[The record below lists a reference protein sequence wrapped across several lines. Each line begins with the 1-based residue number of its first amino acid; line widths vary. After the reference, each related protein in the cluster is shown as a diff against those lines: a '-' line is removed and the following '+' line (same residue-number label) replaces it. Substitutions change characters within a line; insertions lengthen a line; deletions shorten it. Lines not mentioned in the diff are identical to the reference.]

1 MLCQPKIL
9 FSETSI
15 KCTFCFLL
23 PGPLLFREALWCCG
37 PAHVL
42 PGDRADAQ
50 NGCGTRPSPSSQL
63 PGLYVHTAHGHGL
76 AFDSTALTACF
87 PAPEKPVEGHFQNRI
102 HVLPSASQASQRLR
116 GGEIGSRLVNGPI
129 PPPPYN
135 YGLATSSISFSQ
147 TAL

>member
-1 MLCQPKIL
+1 MLRPCSRAARRPGRRPEWVWD
-9 FSETSI
+9 SSI
-15 KCTFCFLL
+15 TLL
-23 PGPLLFREALWCCG
+23 AAAWPVR
-37 PAHVL
+37 
-42 PGDRADAQ
+42 
-50 NGCGTRPSPSSQL
+50 T
-63 PGLYVHTAHGHGL
+63 HTVHGHGL